1 MTAILPHIT
10 HETGNNPQYSIIWLH
25 GLGADGH
32 DFVPVVDNLQLPVS
46 VRYIFPHAP
55 HRPVT
60 LNGGYEMRA
69 WFDIFT
75 PFDPDTMRGENQSAR
90 EDIIGIRTSQTQID
104 ALINQEIAR
113 GITPQHIFLVGFSQ
127 GGAIAL
133 HTALRQRMPLA
144 GLLALSGYLPLVN
157 SITSAFTPASK
168 LSAFFMAHGR
178 QDPVVPYELGLAAK
192 TRLNKLGYPIEWHE
206 YDMQHTVNDM
216 ELRDIESW
224 LSHRIQAIGMK
235 DDE

>member
-10 HETGNNPQYSIIWLH
+10 HESANNPQYSIIWLH
-25 GLGADGH
+25 GLGADGQ
-32 DFVPVVDNLQLPVS
+32 DFAPVVDNLRLPVA

-55 HRPVT
+55 HRSVT

-69 WFDIFT
+69 WYDIFT
-75 PFDPDTMRGENQSAR
+75 PFDPDTMLGENQSAR
-90 EDIIGIRTSQTQID
+90 EDATGVRTSQIQIE

-113 GITPQHIFLVGFSQ
+113 GISPQHIFLVGFSQ

-133 HTALRQRMPLA
+133 HTALRLGTRLA
-144 GLLALSGYLPLVN
+144 GVLALSSYLPLAN
-157 SITSAFTPASK
+157 SVTAETTPASK
-168 LSAFFMAHGR
+168 LSPIFMAHGR

-192 TRLNKLGYPIEWHE
+192 TRLSKLGYTIEWHE

-224 LSHRIQAIGMK
+224 LSHRIQAIGLK
-235 DDE
+235 DS